1 MRVLLFCIFSF
12 LCTTGFAQTLTA
24 NTPLAQI
31 YQYQL
36 FFKDTK
42 NIPQIQVADP
52 RTLYMWQNMSR
63 VFRTAMILRDGNI
76 SELPVKLNQAVGSL
90 MFQRKD
96 IGKISV
102 DYFFKQYPLD
112 AMIVIHRGVIVFEKY
127 KTMRPFDMHNWF
139 STGKVIA
146 STLIALLEQEGKID
160 VTKPVTFY
168 LPALKNSVW
177 ETVPVID
184 VLNMA
189 TGLDATEHEEPGDD
203 ARINP
208 NRGWY
213 QWAVSIGI
221 FPDTQQHH
229 DSPMAV
235 LKRMKRVKP
244 GNTVFEYNSIN
255 TWVLELIVEQV
266 TGKPLN
272 EAFGDY
278 VWRHIGTQSDGYV
291 GITPE
296 GYSMGWGF
304 VSSTL
309 RDLARFGM
317 IFTPSWKKISKK
329 QIITAEILNKIQNN
343 GNPDIFAKGYVGKE
357 MLNVLYE
364 TKLSNSYQW
373 DLVFSDGDFYKS
385 GTGGQG
391 LYVSPSRDLVIA
403 WFSTGDNAEQV
414 MARAIA
420 LSSLFSTPKRET
432 PNFFV

>member
-1 MRVLLFCIFSF
+1 MRLSKFIKFLLLVNLASV
-12 LCTTGFAQTLTA
+12 ANAETLTA
-24 NTPLAQI
+24 NTPLSDI
-31 YQYQL
+31 YQYQA
-36 FFKDTK
+36 FFKETK
-42 NIPQIQVADP
+42 NIPQIQVASP
-52 RTLYMWQNMSR
+52 STLYMWQNMSR
-63 VFRTAMILRDGNI
+63 VFRTEIILRDGEI
-76 SELPVKLNQAVGSL
+76 SRLPEKLNPSIDKLV
-90 MFQRKD
+90 FQRKD
-96 IGKISV
+96 LGKLTV
-102 DYFFKQYPLD
+102 GDFYNRYPFD
-112 AMIVIHRGVIVFEKY
+112 AMIVIHHGVVVLEKY

-139 STGKVIA
+139 STGKVIS
-146 STLIALLEQEGKID
+146 STMIALLEKEGKVD
-160 VTKPVTFY
+160 VAKMVSAY
-168 LPALKNSVW
+168 LPTLKNTAW
-177 ETVPVID
+177 DTVPIID

-189 TGLDATEHEEPGDD
+189 TGLDSTEHEEVGDD
-203 ARINP
+203 ARTNP
-208 NRGWY
+208 NRGWF

-221 FPDTQQHH
+221 FPDTQNRH

-278 VWRHIGTQSDGYV
+278 VWRKIGTQSESYI
-291 GITPE
+291 GITPD

-317 IFTPSWKKISKK
+317 IFTPSWNKISKQ
-329 QIITAEILNKIQNN
+329 QIITSDILNKIQHG
-343 GNPDIFAKGYVGKE
+343 GNPKIYAQGYVGKE
-357 MLNVLYE
+357 MLRTLYE
-364 TKLSNSYQW
+364 TKLTNSYQW
-373 DLVFSDGDFYKS
+373 DVVFPDGDFYKS

-403 WFSTGDNAEQV
+403 WFSTGDNSEQV

-420 LSSLFSTPKRET
+420 TQYGGTSQYK
-432 PNFFV
+432 